1 MLKVS
6 EILRVKGNTLYTAT
20 SDTLVLQAIETMSEQ
35 DIGSLVIMDRG
46 ELMRMVTFRELIR
59 LLHAKQG
66 NTGEN
71 TVRGIM
77 NDAPLSRSEE
87 HTSELQS
94 LMRTSYAVF
103 CLKKKKT

>member
-46 ELMRMVTFRELIR
+46 ELMGMVTFREIIR
-59 LLHAKQG
+59 HLHAKKG

-71 TVRGIM
+71 TVRSLM
-77 NDAPLSRSEE
+77 NEAPLSVTPNTRANEVQPLLNIGKAS
-87 HTSELQS
+87 
-94 LMRTSYAVF
+94 MRE
-103 CLKKKKT
+103 KG